1 MPVADVPRVVIGHAA
16 TVTLPGSDTP
26 EAAKVLTRPAH
37 VDSAS
42 ATAAVRLAFVKP
54 TRLAAGTV
62 VQVAIVAEEHPNAL
76 VIPAAAIVRDEGE
89 TFVMVA
95 GSDHKAH
102 KYPIAIGLLTH
113 DRAEV
118 TSGLK
123 AGDRVIVRGQS
134 ELPEGATVTIEQ

>member
-1 MPVADVPRVVIGHAA
+1 MP
-16 TVTLPGSDTP
+16 
-26 EAAKVLTRPAH
+26 
-37 VDSAS
+37 AS

-62 VQVAIVAEEHPNAL
+62 VQVAIVAEEHANAL

-95 GSDHKAH
+95 GTDNKAH
-102 KYPIAIGLLTH
+102 KHPIADRAPRPH

-123 AGDRVIVRGQS
+123 AGDRVIVRG
-134 ELPEGATVTIEQ
+134 PGAGCRKART